1 MKGTGV
7 SSRNLSM
14 ANVIYCH
21 QWLHLW
27 HEALFMIL
35 LYKWP
40 CFEVQKKKVEKKNI
54 KCTTMFLQ
62 RIWNYVVFPWNK
74 KCLTEKKEVV
84 FSMFAFQWVL
94 PFTCS
99 MPYYTWTYTWGCF
112 QVLVFQIC
120 LFWESC
126 RMRICYICQVAYR
139 KGLSYPRVG
148 VVPGSM

>member
-74 KCLTEKKEVV
+74 KCLTEKKKLYLACLL
-84 FSMFAFQWVL
+84 FNGF
-94 PFTCS
+94 
-99 MPYYTWTYTWGCF
+99 YYLLAASRITPEHPGCF

-120 LFWESC
+120 FFWESC
-126 RMRICYICQVAYR
+126 RMKLVYILHLLHMTG
-139 KGLSYPRVG
+139 GL
-148 VVPGSM
+148 